1 MKLVRSVHTLL
12 NDVSPTSHSPE
23 IKSPERG
30 MWHFKAFFKEKLTLH
45 CILDTEKIFLH
56 LECQL
61 IREIPFFAKNK
72 HAKKTTT
79 HCLTTNYLSLIRS
92 TFMNMPNVI
101 YYVHLFNS
109 LLVVKTLCGCV
120 VCCFK

>member
-12 NDVSPTSHSPE
+12 NDVSPTSHPPE

-45 CILDTEKIFLH
+45 CIIDTEKIFLH

-72 HAKKTTT
+72 HAKKKKKT
-79 HCLTTNYLSLIRS
+79 
-92 TFMNMPNVI
+92 
-101 YYVHLFNS
+101 LFNNK
-109 LLVVKTLCGCV
+109 LLILNQKH
-120 VCCFK
+120 FYEYA